1 MCAVYYQTKDETFRE
16 QPPTKISSTQT
27 ERVPLR
33 AILMANV
40 RSEYDDKNL
49 KKNAF
54 SGRRLRLELD
64 RLDNQKDQISKQ
76 FRHEKD
82 QLRKQLAEG
91 EEILKLKLLDPTEIS
106 LPLSSTDR
114 KKLSPGF
121 ARKFSGSQ
129 NNVLPQIVAPPDN
142 SKAGLLSPR
151 TNRRRLSL
159 PPSIVQQESTC
170 YEFGN
175 EKKISQPQT
184 QDNLTVP
191 KLLQRRASAS
201 NALQKDCEDITG
213 RINDFFQKLSKSSE
227 NLSTEYQSSKRKNS
241 SGRLEAKTQ
250 CLD

>member
-1 MCAVYYQTKDETFRE
+1 
-16 QPPTKISSTQT
+16 
-27 ERVPLR
+27 
-33 AILMANV
+33 MASV

-54 SGRRLRLELD
+54 SGRLLRLELD

-91 EEILKLKLLDPTEIS
+91 EGILKLKHSDPAEIT

-121 ARKFSGSQ
+121 ARKLSVSQ
-129 NNVLPQIVAPPDN
+129 INVLPQIVAPQPPPEI
-142 SKAGLLSPR
+142 SKVALLSPR
-151 TNRRRLSL
+151 PNRRRLSL
-159 PPSIVQQESTC
+159 PPTIAPQESTH
-170 YEFGN
+170 YECGN
-175 EKKISQPQT
+175 ERKRS

-201 NALQKDCEDITG
+201 NALQKDSEDITG
-213 RINDFFQKLSKSSE
+213 RINDFFQRLSKSSE
-227 NLSTEYQSSKRKNS
+227 NVNIEYQSSKKEE
-241 SGRLEAKTQ
+241 LKWEHETKTQ
-250 CLD
+250 CSD